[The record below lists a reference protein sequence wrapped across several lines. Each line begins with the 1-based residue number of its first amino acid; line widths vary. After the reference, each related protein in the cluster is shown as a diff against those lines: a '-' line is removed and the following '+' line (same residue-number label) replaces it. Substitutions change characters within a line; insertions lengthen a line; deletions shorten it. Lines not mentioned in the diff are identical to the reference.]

1 MEAERAGLVGRGGA
15 FQRVRLRVA
24 MVGPAGGY
32 EGAERVCATLT
43 EALARRGHR
52 VTRFAAGQ
60 PPPEPDGYDV
70 VHHHTVA
77 GPVHAA
83 PVPTVATVHGT
94 EPGAVDGSV
103 GLVAV
108 SYAQRRH
115 RSDLPWFATVHNGL
129 SPAGPVRAEPG
140 TGPVLWLGRFGA
152 SAGADLAVRACR
164 AAGLPLVLAGTC
176 REPDERRYLAGLL
189 APLPPPGVEVL
200 VNPDRV
206 RCRQLLWD
214 ARCLL
219 VPARLDEPPG
229 VAVLEAMGA
238 GTPVVAL
245 ASGAVPE
252 LVAHGETGLLCTA
265 PEELPRAL
273 VEVAGLDP
281 AACARYTRLTFSAD
295 LMARRYERVY
305 RGWRAT
311 RPRAPQSSRPAAAA
325 AVAMPPRASV
335 RPR

>member
-1 MEAERAGLVGRGGA
+1 MEAERAGLVGRGGG
-15 FQRVRLRVA
+15 FRRYRLRVA
-24 MVGPAGGY
+24 MVGPASGY

-43 EALARRGHR
+43 DALARRGHE
-52 VTRFAAGQ
+52 VTRFAAGH
-60 PPPEPDGYDV
+60 PPAEPDGYDV

-77 GPVHAA
+77 GPVEPA
-83 PVPTVATVHGT
+83 PVPTVATVHGA
-94 EPGAVDGSV
+94 EPGALDDRV

-115 RSDLPWFATVHNGL
+115 RADLPWFATVHNGL
-129 SPAGPVRAEPG
+129 TTAGPVRPGPG
-140 TGPVLWLGRFGA
+140 TGPVLWFGRFAAEHGP
-152 SAGADLAVRACR
+152 DLAVQACR

-176 REPDERRYLAGLL
+176 REPAQRRYLAGVL
-189 APLPPPGVEVL
+189 APLLHPGVEVL

-206 RCRQLLWD
+206 RCRQLLWE

-219 VPARLDEPPG
+219 VPARSDEPTG
-229 VAVLEAMGA
+229 VAMLEAMGL

-245 ASGAVPE
+245 DRGAVPE
-252 LVAHGETGLLCTA
+252 LVAHGETGLVCTA

-273 VEVAGLDP
+273 LEVDGLDP

-311 RPRAPQSSRPAAAA
+311 RPRSQPSFRPAAPGAA
-325 AVAMPPRASV
+325 ATPPRASA